1 MLLLDL
7 GLKKSEIMKA
17 IDYNVSDV
25 EGAIVSHCHSDHSKA
40 LKDFQRM
47 GMPIFAPYLTD
58 GEPIWCKLG
67 KFYVKAF
74 ELPHNG
80 TVNYGMF
87 IQIDGQ
93 KILYMTDY
101 EYCHFNFAKLEINH
115 FLVECNYQKELVNK
129 DLANYEH
136 KIRGHSSLD
145 YCKQF
150 LSDNIT
156 NSARNV
162 ILVHLGAGTTIP
174 SECMAEVKKVAGN
187 ANVYVAERGLTV
199 DLSEIPF

>member
-1 MLLLDL
+1 
-7 GLKKSEIMKA
+7 
-17 IDYNVSDV
+17 
-25 EGAIVSHCHSDHSKA
+25 
-40 LKDFQRM
+40 M
-47 GMPIFAPYLTD
+47 GIPIFAPYLTD
-58 GEPIWCKLG
+58 GNPIDGRFG

-80 TVNYGMF
+80 TVNYGF
-87 IQIDGQ
+87 YIQVDGQ

-101 EYCHFNFAKLEINH
+101 EFCRYNFSKLEINH
-115 FLVECNYQKELVNK
+115 LLVECNYQKELVNK

-156 NSARNV
+156 KRARNV
-162 ILVHLGAGTTIP
+162 ILVHLGTGTTKP
-174 SECMAEVKKVAGN
+174 EECIAEVKKVAGN
-187 ANVYVAERGLTV
+187 ANVGIAEKGKSFNL
-199 DLSEIPF
+199 DECPF